1 MNLLNTYEK
10 IEKDQLKEVCD
21 TRFGSYYYKHYEKL
35 FKDAI
40 KANCDFYYY
49 DHPFILIV
57 LKTNIENIVNTTP
70 YELYGFGFTLY
81 KTGNIAPDLILKP
94 NSDTIYRV
102 RTNYNYDSIAY
113 RNFSLNYMTRY
124 SNNTL
129 CMCRW
134 CYRNIKD
141 TDSQKIWLGLRNAQ
155 NPVGIDLGCKN
166 CVNERRQ
173 QIIIDKIANKIIRKI
188 KRII

>member
-1 MNLLNTYEK
+1 MSRLYTYEK

-21 TRFGSYYYKHYEKL
+21 TRFDARYYKRYEKL
-35 FKDAI
+35 FEDAI
-40 KANCDFYYY
+40 KANCNFYYY

-94 NSDTIYRV
+94 NLDTIYRV
-102 RTNYNYDSIAY
+102 RSGDDVAVYN
-113 RNFSLNYMTRY
+113 NFSLDYMIQY
-124 SNNTL
+124 ANNTL
-129 CMCRW
+129 QMCKW
-134 CYRNIKD
+134 CRCNIKD
-141 TDSQKIWLGLRNAQ
+141 TDSQKIWLGLRNTQ

-166 CVNERRQ
+166 CVNERKQ
-173 QIIIDKIANKIIRKI
+173 QIIMDKIANKIIRKI
-188 KRII
+188 KGIL